1 MKALILISKILIG
14 LIALFH
20 LYIAWF
26 EMFAWTTRGP
36 VVFSTLPIELFE
48 PTTALAANQ
57 GIYNA
62 FLAAGLIWSLLIK
75 DKDWQGRVAI
85 CFLLFVAVAG
95 VVGAITVS
103 TKIIMVQ
110 TVPACLA
117 ILLMLISR
125 KKQGTLQ

>member
-1 MKALILISKILIG
+1 MTLIPRILIG
-14 LIALFH
+14 LIALLH

-36 VVFSTLPIELFE
+36 IVFSELPVDLFE
-48 PTTALAANQ
+48 ATTALAANQ

-62 FLAAGLIWSLLIK
+62 FLVVGLVWSLLIK
-75 DKDWQGRVAI
+75 DKIWQCRIAV

-95 VVGAITVS
+95 IVGATTIS
-103 TKIIMVQ
+103 IKILMLQ

-117 ILLMLISR
+117 TVLVLQSKRSR
-125 KKQGTLQ
+125 N